1 MPLKTDDYSKLL
13 DLEIEMRDKFPMLK
27 RSLILWKHYLA
38 FSGMVDENDTWTLYD
53 YITHPETGK
62 MDDGLISQVKDKG
75 HVNFLL

>member
-1 MPLKTDDYSKLL
+1 
-13 DLEIEMRDKFPMLK
+13 MLK

-38 FSGMVDENDTWTLYD
+38 FSSMANESDAWNLYD

-75 HVNFLL
+75 DVTFINNTKANYF